1 MKLPR
6 ARNTEIMV
14 SDLGDELLIY
24 DHVAN
29 KAFCLNETLKIVYE
43 ACDGKTTFDELKREN
58 KKLIDEVILLS
69 LDKLQQS
76 NLLGEDFST
85 DVSRRSLLAKAAY
98 SAIALPVLLNLIAP
112 SAVHAASCVAGGG
125 SCSLNNPA
133 ACCSQT
139 CLNNGGNPI
148 CDTACTPAG
157 GSCSLNDPGAC
168 CSQTCLNNGGNPVC
182 APICTPNGGSCSL
195 NNPAA
200 CCSQTCL
207 NNGGNPI
214 CGGI

>member
-29 KAFCLNETLKIVYE
+29 KAFCLNETLKIVYQ
-43 ACDGKTTFDELKREN
+43 ACDGKTTFDELKKEN

-69 LDKLQQS
+69 LDKLRQS

-98 SAIALPVLLNLIAP
+98 SAIALPVIVNLIAP
-112 SAVHAASCVAGGG
+112 SAASAASCLAGGSSCSVFNPGSCCSGTCLDNGGNPICDNTCTAGGG
-125 SCSLNNPA
+125 SCDVFNPGT
-133 ACCSQT
+133 CCSGICNNSGGGSICAPT
-139 CLNNGGNPI
+139 CTPAGGSCNVLNPGTCCSGNCNNNGGNPI
-148 CDTACTPAG
+148 C
-157 GSCSLNDPGAC
+157 
-168 CSQTCLNNGGNPVC
+168 V
-182 APICTPNGGSCSL
+182 
-195 NNPAA
+195 
-200 CCSQTCL
+200 
-207 NNGGNPI
+207 
-214 CGGI
+214 